1 MRLQLKKNSVRK
13 ADKNKFAL
21 PSKVVTTCRGLIK
34 KEPGELEGGGADFVF
49 FFSTD

>member
-21 PSKVVTTCRGLIK
+21 PSKVLTTCRGLIK
-34 KEPGELEGGGADFVF
+34 KEPGELEGRGLILSF
-49 FFSTD
+49 FFSID